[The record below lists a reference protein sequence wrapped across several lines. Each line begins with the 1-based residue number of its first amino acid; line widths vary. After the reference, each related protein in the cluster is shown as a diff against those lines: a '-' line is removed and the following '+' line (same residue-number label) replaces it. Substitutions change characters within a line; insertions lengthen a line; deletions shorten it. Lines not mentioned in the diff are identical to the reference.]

1 MKYIICI
8 ILLFMA
14 GCSETHPD
22 LKLVAVQHIGK
33 GIINDDPCKTLYRE
47 DGKNVVTPPRFK
59 LSPFDAI
66 EIAKENLGY
75 SCGNKLGA
83 EIFSSES
90 SYHIVRLGNKKDA
103 IVINGMNGSVE
114 SKGFMKRDE

>member
-8 ILLFMA
+8 ILLIIA
-14 GCSETHPD
+14 GCSETHPN
-22 LKLVAVQHIGK
+22 LKLVAVQHVGK
-33 GIINDDPCKTLYRE
+33 GVMNGDPCNTLYRE
-47 DGKNVVTPPRFK
+47 DSKAVVTPPRFK

-75 SCGNKLGA
+75 SCGNKLGVQ
-83 EIFSSES
+83 IFSSEN
-90 SYHIVRLGNKKDA
+90 SYHIVRLGITKDA
-103 IVINGMNGSVE
+103 IVINGMTGAVE